1 MKKKNKLFLT
11 LGLAA
16 MSASICS
23 CGKAPAPGKY
33 CLSYGNIRSYQITVV
48 EQLGEYATAQ
58 ELYDKV
64 NTGET
69 FLSVIYDDVGT
80 CSCWGTFQPLIV
92 QFANEYHV
100 EMSYIGRSKL
110 LNNTLGIYSGTDM
123 PSIVAFSGGQL
134 VAQATNNRTYEA
146 VFVSYNSLKDY
157 ILNNFYLP
165 KMYYLDRT
173 SLENKINNNDEFT
186 LYVMRNGCPDCGKIG
201 RDILPGWNGAHPV
214 IDKALYV
221 FDMESYR
228 VDPVDYQNLKDY
240 VGLSVAGNADFGY
253 DHEYDE
259 EHADRGMFPTLQHR
273 IGAQV
278 TDMITVLNDFKNNTT
293 KKLESYFT
301 QSRVSKM
308 HFITAE
314 EKENT
319 IFDGMDLTDEQIADW
334 GAFKLQYYQSK
345 HYPLAT
351 KFLDYYLL

>member
-11 LGLAA
+11 IGLFAI
-16 MSASICS
+16 SASLS
-23 CGKAPAPGKY
+23 GCGKTPTPVKY
-33 CLSYGNIRSYQITVV
+33 CLSYGNIRSYEVTMV
-48 EQLGEYATAQ
+48 EQLGEYTTTQ
-58 ELYDKV
+58 DFYDAI
-64 NTGET
+64 NTGDT
-69 FLSVIYDDVGT
+69 FLTAIYDDVGT
-80 CSCWGTFQPLIV
+80 CSCWGTFQPILI

-100 EMSYIGRSKL
+100 EIKYIGRSKL
-110 LNNTLGIYSGTDM
+110 INNTLGIYAGTDL

-134 VAQATNNRTYEA
+134 VAQATNNRQYEA
-146 VFVSYNSLKDY
+146 VFVSYNSFKEY
-157 ILNNFYLP
+157 VTLNFNLP
-165 KMYYLDRT
+165 KMFYLDRT
-173 SLENKINNNDEFT
+173 TLENKITNNETFT

-201 RDILPGWNGAHPV
+201 RDILPGWNGAHPI
-214 IDKALYV
+214 IDKNLYI

-228 VDPVDYQNLKDY
+228 GTSEYQTLKDY
-240 VGLSVAGNADFGY
+240 VGLSVVGNADFGY

-273 IGAQV
+273 IGTQV
-278 TDMITVLNDFKNNTT
+278 TDMITILNDFKNDST

-308 HFITAE
+308 HFITAQ

-319 IFDGMDLTDEQIADW
+319 IFDGMDLTDDQLADW
-334 GAFKLQYYQSK
+334 GAFKLKYYQNK